1 MKITTVGQR
10 VTPEI
15 APHPGGVGSRAEH
28 RFYVGAALLMI
39 FLSIAGFGPSI
50 IEQSRRNAPSSPMVI
65 AHGMVVGAWLLLFLI
80 QAALVAT
87 GRIAV
92 HRRLG
97 SVGPALALAMIV
109 LGVVVLIGFG
119 RRGYDLSGD
128 VVRAISRTASPQNPA
143 VVLFPL
149 SELVSFGILVG
160 LALRYRQR
168 PDIHKRLMLLAAV
181 PILVEPLLHMVG
193 HLSLYW
199 PALQGRGIA
208 VAVPITLL
216 LLSATLIHD
225 RVSRGRIHPA
235 NRWVCLLLLIWQ
247 NLLVPVVFS
256 SSAWR
261 KFSVWLVR

>member
-1 MKITTVGQR
+1 MKAAVGQR
-10 VTPEI
+10 ATSEITPH
-15 APHPGGVGSRAEH
+15 ASAVGSRAEH

-39 FLSIAGFGPSI
+39 SLSIAGFGPSI
-50 IEQSRRNAPSSPMVI
+50 LEQSRRNAPSSPMVMT
-65 AHGMVVGAWLLLFLI
+65 HGMVVGAWLLLFLV

-87 GRIAV
+87 GRTAV

-97 SVGPALALAMIV
+97 SVAPALALAMIV

-143 VVLFPL
+143 VILFPL
-149 SELVSFGILVG
+149 SELVSFGVLVG
-160 LALRYRQR
+160 LALRYRHR

-181 PILVEPLLHMVG
+181 PILVEPILHMVG

-199 PALQGRGIA
+199 PPLQGRGIV
-208 VAVPITLL
+208 VAAPFTLL

-235 NRWVCLLLLIWQ
+235 NRWVCLLLLTWQ
-247 NLLVPVVFS
+247 NLLVPAVFS
-256 SSAWR
+256 STAWR
-261 KFSVWLVR
+261 KFAVWLIR